1 MGAWRGRPNRSEIP
15 APIRHSRESGNLASI
30 RTARGARYNRGMG
43 ARVTLIGV
51 EGLPEVRAGDDLGMM
66 LVQAAAAQETPLA
79 SGDVLV
85 VTQKVVSKAEGRV
98 IDLRSV
104 RPSDLAERFAAQ
116 WEKDA
121 RVVETAL
128 REAARV
134 VRMEGGVL
142 ITETRHGF
150 RCANSGVDA
159 SNAGGAELA
168 VLLPLDPDAS
178 ARGIRERVREL
189 TGAETAVVVSDTFGR
204 PWREGAENV
213 AIGVAGMEAV
223 LDYRGQYDDDG
234 RELRSTTIAVADE
247 LAAAAELV
255 THKLARTPAAIVRGY
270 PYQPGESGA
279 APLVRAREKDL
290 FP

>member
-1 MGAWRGRPNRSEIP
+1 MPPS
-15 APIRHSRESGNLASI
+15 
-30 RTARGARYNRGMG
+30 
-43 ARVTLIGV
+43 VTLIGIT
-51 EGLPEVRAGDDLGMM
+51 GLPEVRAGDDLGAM
-66 LVQAAAAQETPLA
+66 LVQAAIAQGTPIA

-98 IDLRSV
+98 IDLRTV
-104 RPSDLAERFAAQ
+104 QPSDLAERYAAA

-121 RVVETAL
+121 RVVEAAL
-128 REAARV
+128 REAVRV
-134 VRMEGGVL
+134 IRMEGGVL

-168 VLLPLDPDAS
+168 VLLPEDPDAS
-178 ARGIRERVREL
+178 ARRIRGRVRDL
-189 TGAETAVVVSDTFGR
+189 AGADTAVVVSDTFGR

-213 AIGVAGMEAV
+213 AIGAAGMEAV
-223 LDYRGQYDDDG
+223 LDYRGQYDSDG

-247 LAAAAELV
+247 VAAAAELV
-255 THKLARTPAAIVRGY
+255 TNKLARTPAAIVRGY
-270 PYQPGESGA
+270 PYEPGESGA